1 MISGTIL
8 YVEDNPANQF
18 LMERIIAR
26 YPDLEM
32 LAAESAER
40 GLELASSARPDMIL
54 MDINL
59 PGMDG
64 YQALEQLRLNETTRD
79 IPVIAV
85 SANIR
90 PTGQEANQISSFTDY
105 LTKPVNIREVIDIIT
120 ATLDGRS

>member
-8 YVEDNPANQF
+8 YVEDNPTNQF

-32 LAAESAER
+32 LSAESAER
-40 GLELASSARPDMIL
+40 GLELANSARPDMIL

-64 YQALEQLRLNETTRD
+64 YQALEQLRLNETTRN
-79 IPVIAV
+79 IPVVAL
-85 SANIR
+85 SANIK
-90 PTGQEANQISSFTDY
+90 PVEQELGQASNFTGY
-105 LTKPVNIREVIDIIT
+105 LTKPVNIQEVIKVIT
-120 ATLDGRS
+120 ATLDDRS

>member
-32 LAAESAER
+32 ISAESAEQ
-40 GLELASSARPDMIL
+40 GLELANSARPDMIL

-64 YQALEQLRLNETTRD
+64 YQALEQLRLNEATRN
-79 IPVIAV
+79 IPVIAL
-85 SANIR
+85 SANMK
-90 PTGQEANQISSFTDY
+90 PFGQETGKVASFTDY
-105 LTKPVNIREVIDIIT
+105 LTKPVNIREVVDVI
-120 ATLDGRS
+120 ATTLNGRS